1 MTRLHQPQLTF
12 SPTMLSMTRSSG
24 PPLFF
29 FSLTFFLLL
38 GAATTV
44 SSAERCFLE
53 QEYCGVVSGQ
63 CLVRRGKVRTIEL
76 QTNHQQSFHNHGEGP
91 CYNFTTT
98 YSGPFN
104 ICLIISIVS

>member
-29 FSLTFFLLL
+29 FSLTCFLLL

-44 SSAERCFLE
+44 SSAERCFLQ
-53 QEYCGVVSGQ
+53 QEHCIAVCSVFS
-63 CLVRRGKVRTIEL
+63 VA
-76 QTNHQQSFHNHGEGP
+76 GE
-91 CYNFTTT
+91 YWKLRN
-98 YSGPFN
+98 
-104 ICLIISIVS
+104 

>member
-1 MTRLHQPQLTF
+1 MTRLHQSELTF

-44 SSAERCFLE
+44 SSAERCFLQ
-53 QEYCGVVSGQ
+53 QEYCGVLSVQ
-63 CLVRRGKVRTIEL
+63 CAGGMLEDTELEL
-76 QTNHQQSFHNHGEGP
+76 QTNHRQTIAITVRS
-91 CYNFTTT
+91 
-98 YSGPFN
+98 
-104 ICLIISIVS
+104 